1 MAIDTKNITPEFVAT
16 QKANFDKLHESTDK
30 NHPIAQQIERLH
42 THAKAH
48 FDTIQLAFARPDGYT
63 IAEDGINKVKDLYD
77 KAVELNLKMLPDQM
91 QAALKPGNQSV
102 DTMLDNEIDSIPD
115 ENGGKALKNKIQ
127 NVMNGFVELP
137 SEVTDSSFF
146 FHKMKEGSAGL
157 RVDFNKVEETKTLIR
172 YLQTIKGKAANSA
185 SIDRIIATLEA
196 GIGVIEGIDPV
207 RSKYHDHQIRINRG
221 NAMDTRPLRI
231 AVGLVGGLFATLGI
245 GYSLATGNKM
255 TWPTFMWAA
264 AAAYALC
271 PRLFDGADKNFVQK
285 IATTITPNMIA
296 LKEEKDLP
304 IGMGEKMLETLQDAD
319 SDTKKL
325 IAVAAKSDTP
335 QPAQIYE
342 IFQRDKD
349 MTDAFLKLPKDIQ
362 KATLSEFGT
371 SKMSAASKG
380 IITDFFELN

>member
-1 MAIDTKNITPEFVAT
+1 MDPSINQYHPRFQEYQRLRVEANALSERMKIAFNMQNGLKMDDAIQHHEQLIALYEKAINIRF
-16 QKANFDKLHESTDK
+16 S
-30 NHPIAQQIERLH
+30 
-42 THAKAH
+42 
-48 FDTIQLAFARPDGYT
+48 
-63 IAEDGINKVKDLYD
+63 
-77 KAVELNLKMLPDQM
+77 MLPDQM
-91 QAALKPGNQSV
+91 KAALKPGNQSV
-102 DTMLDNEIDSIPD
+102 DTMLDSEIDSIPD

-157 RVDFNKVEETKTLIR
+157 RVDFNKVEETKTLIMH
-172 YLQTIKGKAANSA
+172 LQTIKGKAANSA
-185 SIDRIIATLEA
+185 SIDRIIATLET

-285 IATTITPNMIA
+285 IATTITPNMIT
-296 LKEEKDLP
+296 LKKDLP
-304 IGMGEKMLETLQDAD
+304 KGMGEKILETLQDAD

-325 IAVAAKSDTP
+325 IAVAAKSDAP
-335 QPAQIYE
+335 LPAQIDK
-342 IFQRDKD
+342 IFKD
-349 MTDAFLKLPKDIQ
+349 QKITEAFLKLPKDIQ

-371 SKMSAASKG
+371 SKMSATSKG